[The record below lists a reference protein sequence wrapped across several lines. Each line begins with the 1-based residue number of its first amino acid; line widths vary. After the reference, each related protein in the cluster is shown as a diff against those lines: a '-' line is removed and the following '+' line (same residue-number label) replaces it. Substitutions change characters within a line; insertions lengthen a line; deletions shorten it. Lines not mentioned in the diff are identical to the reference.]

1 MICLLLF
8 VSVFKLNDESVSDEA
23 SATFI
28 TLSQPLEV
36 KVPQYIQSLPT
47 ATVILDASRSSDP
60 DNAPENPKFFWAC
73 AKVIEIKKDTANSIY
88 ISTDGFK
95 SKELAEGLLIRPVST
110 ALALSNFSTLIL
122 SHIM

>member
-1 MICLLLF
+1 MCLLLF

-88 ISTDGFK
+88 ISTDGFQ
-95 SKELAEGLLIRPVST
+95 E
-110 ALALSNFSTLIL
+110 
-122 SHIM
+122 

>member
-1 MICLLLF
+1 M
-8 VSVFKLNDESVSDEA
+8 FKLNDESVSDEA

-73 AKVIEIKKDTANSIY
+73 AKVIEIKKDTANM
-88 ISTDGFK
+88 STDGFQEWRVK
-95 SKELAEGLLIRPVST
+95 WRVIYQTCFHSIGSQQ
-110 ALALSNFSTLIL
+110 F
-122 SHIM
+122 

>member
-1 MICLLLF
+1 M
-8 VSVFKLNDESVSDEA
+8 
-23 SATFI
+23 
-28 TLSQPLEV
+28 EV

-88 ISTDGFK
+88 ISTDGFQ
-95 SKELAEGLLIRPVST
+95 E
-110 ALALSNFSTLIL
+110 
-122 SHIM
+122 

>member
-1 MICLLLF
+1 MCLLLF

-23 SATFI
+23 STTFT

-36 KVPQYIQSLPT
+36 KVPKYIQSLPT

-73 AKVIEIKKDTANSIY
+73 AKVIEIKKDHTANM
-88 ISTDGFK
+88 STDGFQGQRDK
-95 SKELAEGLLIRPVST
+95 QRVIDQTCFQSIG
-110 ALALSNFSTLIL
+110 FQQF
-122 SHIM
+122 